1 MKIDDVVIV
10 LVRPKVPGNIG
21 SAARGMKVMGLS
33 ELRLVQPE
41 ADHLADDTRWL
52 AYGSEDVLER
62 ARLFDDIP
70 SAICDCS
77 IRIATT
83 HRSGRRR
90 QVTKTLREYAAEAA
104 ALADG
109 TRLALVFG
117 NEEHGLSNDELAL
130 CDIALTVPQ
139 AVDYP
144 SLNLAQAV
152 VAVCTA
158 LYGEIVASKE
168 NRTPRLATPTE
179 TNDLYER
186 MESALRCLGY
196 RDVPDRNL
204 LSSALRT
211 IKRLFARAALRS
223 GEARSLHGVFR
234 RVEILAEKKGLDDGD
249 EDVPDT
255 SV

>member
-1 MKIDDVVIV
+1 MRIDDVVIV

-21 SAARGMKVMGLS
+21 SAARGMKVMGLR

-41 ADHLADDTRWL
+41 TDHLAEEARWL

-70 SAICDCS
+70 SAIADCS

-90 QVTKTLREYAAEAA
+90 QVTRNLGEYAAEAG
-104 ALADG
+104 ALPDG
-109 TRLALVFG
+109 TRLAVVFG

-130 CDIALTVPQ
+130 CDMALTVPQ
-139 AVDYP
+139 AIEYP

-158 LYGEIVASKE
+158 LFGEIVASKE
-168 NRTPRLATPTE
+168 KRTPKLATPGE
-179 TNDLYER
+179 INELHDR

-196 RDVPDRNL
+196 RDVPNRNL
-204 LSSALRT
+204 LSSATRT
-211 IKRLFARAALRS
+211 LKRLLARAALRS
-223 GEARSLHGVFR
+223 GEARSLHGIFR
-234 RVEILAEKKGLDDGD
+234 RVEQLAEKTPKK
-249 EDVPDT
+249 EPKE
-255 SV
+255 